1 MNQHDPRD
9 RFLTDADLEQ
19 LDIPAERVDAWL
31 HEGSLEQLDLPHS
44 GADAGPIYV
53 VHSTELT
60 EILEQG
66 LQTLGRSHVIL
77 DPDQARTEMELLLEE
92 QGAFAD
98 TSHEPPADA
107 APTLVHEVAG
117 SLTSSDKG
125 SQWCDLPNLA
135 DDDLFRHVTAEDSV
149 SPTSEDQG
157 SDDFDTDLVEDAVD
171 ASGEVDRPTD
181 LLSDVQDA
189 LDCLLSNDGQQ
200 QTQLASLMADPA
212 DEAPVPT
219 HQGFA
224 SADLAPAAFDDRSG
238 EDQEDPTLFDLSHD
252 QDQPNP
258 SSAQGS
264 AFEVETL
271 AEPLRQIDLTV
282 RMLAER
288 SANQPGLAQVI
299 ETLEKGFASLLDALP
314 QVASQQSIDN
324 QLQELRVS
332 VNRLAASPRQV
343 AQPATPRVARRSS
356 RQRPTRSRAPSKSD
370 ATLRKMS
377 AATLMLMGWVG
388 LLWSHTIG
396 TKFAAVT
403 FVAANVL
410 GCLLLTMRSDRRS

>member
-44 GADAGPIYV
+44 GADAGPVYV

-98 TSHEPPADA
+98 ASHEPPTGA

-149 SPTSEDQG
+149 SPTSEDL
-157 SDDFDTDLVEDAVD
+157 DANDFDTDLVEDAVD
-171 ASGEVDRPTD
+171 ASGEVEAPTD

-212 DEAPVPT
+212 DEAPAPT
-219 HQGFA
+219 DQSFA
-224 SADLAPAAFDDRSG
+224 SADLSPEPFDGSGDEADHTMFREGAPEGRDAPSVQSVGFD
-238 EDQEDPTLFDLSHD
+238 F
-252 QDQPNP
+252 
-258 SSAQGS
+258 
-264 AFEVETL
+264 ETL

-282 RMLAER
+282 RMLAEQ

-299 ETLEKGFASLLDALP
+299 ETLENGFASLLDALP
-314 QVASQQSIDN
+314 QVASLQSIDN

-356 RQRPTRSRAPSKSD
+356 RQGSTRSRAPSKSD